1 MNALYIDTRNNKRII
16 VRLDKNGE
24 AFEEESKA
32 NKLKAQMTLPLIEKV
47 LKRAKIKTSDI
58 DEIKVERGPGSF
70 TGLRVGIAI
79 ANALAFS
86 SQVRI
91 NGKELGEIEK
101 PIYQ

>member
-1 MNALYIDTRNNKRII
+1 MYIDTRDNKKIV
-16 VRLDKNGE
+16 VRLETKSE
-24 AFEEESKA
+24 IFEEKSVASK
-32 NKLKAQMTLPLIEKV
+32 KRAQIALPMIEKV

-91 NGKELGEIEK
+91 NGKRLGEIEA
-101 PIYQ
+101 PQY